1 MLSLRYVPILAL
13 HLTLVTDP
21 SEYRTNII
29 PSFSI
34 RYFVGLRAYTAKA
47 TSKTSCDANEC
58 IKVRFLSDSRVYNL
72 ICIYVPN
79 LTTRLKKIIQII
91 RWKQTP
97 KYKPHLA
104 LVVSFVSEHTITF
117 QLFRLERKYALFPG
131 PAFIILSNSYVPSLT
146 IHLN

>member
-79 LTTRLKKIIQII
+79 LTTRLKKNNTNYPLETNAQIQ
-91 RWKQTP
+91 T
-97 KYKPHLA
+97 A
-104 LVVSFVSEHTITF
+104 FSVSCFVCLGTYHNI
-117 QLFRLERKYALFPG
+117 
-131 PAFIILSNSYVPSLT
+131 PAFPPRTEICAFSGPRVYNFK
-146 IHLN
+146 